1 MDAAVA
7 QVDAVGDGDLGV
19 EEDFEQTVAQILHVV
34 LDVVRGGAQRHVQR
48 PAARLRRVHCT
59 QSEIRK
65 PNETETKG
73 GGVNHR

>member
-48 PAARLRRVHCT
+48 PAARLRRVT
-59 QSEIRK
+59 APKVKLENQ
-65 PNETETKG
+65 TKQKQK